1 MIQGQWNVVKLGNP
15 AHVDQCK
22 KQRFKNIR
30 IEAVDP
36 TAPST
41 VPIMT
46 DGIINVSLFAPSRS
60 SITFKSKSA
69 TFQSQMDTM
78 VDYDNNILGTFRSNV
93 YDAIMIYGFQLGKA
107 STGIVK
113 AKLKIL
119 DGLR

>member
-1 MIQGQWNVVKLGNP
+1 MIQGKWNVVKLGNP
-15 AHVDQCK
+15 AHANQCK
-22 KQRFKNIR
+22 KQRFKTIR

-46 DGIINVSLFAPSRS
+46 DGVINVSLSTTNGSPIAY
-60 SITFKSKSA
+60 KSK
-69 TFQSQMDTM
+69 FQPQMDSM
-78 VDYDNNILGTFRSNV
+78 VDYDNNILNTFRSNV
-93 YDAIMIYGFQLGKA
+93 YDAIMIYGFQLEKA